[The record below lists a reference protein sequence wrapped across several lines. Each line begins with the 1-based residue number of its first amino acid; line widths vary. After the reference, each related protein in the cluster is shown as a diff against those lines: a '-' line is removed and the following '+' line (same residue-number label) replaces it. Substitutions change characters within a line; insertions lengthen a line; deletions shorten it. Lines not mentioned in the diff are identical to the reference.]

1 MLANEDFWD
10 DLLGHLKQGVLVP
23 IVGPELVTV
32 EDGERR
38 VMLVR
43 RIAERLV
50 ERSQLKIDWTHEP
63 CLDEAIAAYLAA
75 KGRDQSERLYR
86 VVNDI
91 LAELAPTPPESL
103 IQLAA
108 IRDFHLFV
116 STTFDATLARAIDR
130 ARFGGAARTREL
142 AFAPSQSSAEQQAN
156 AKPSPDDEEVVLR
169 LFGASSSMPQYALHE
184 EDALEWMHALVSDP
198 ARLPEWLGFKLRQ
211 NPLLIIGCPF
221 SDWVGRALTRLM
233 SDTRLSLA
241 GKQFF
246 IVGANLRQRRR
257 MDKFFHT
264 FCSGSRVQVLE
275 ADPAQFVAELHE
287 RWLKRTPQAAQG
299 SALVETEVPPPPPRG
314 NIFISYVR
322 EDVTAARRLAD
333 TVSSIGGEVWLD
345 ERVLDPG
352 TAWKAEILTSIGR
365 GVRLFLPLVSRNT
378 ETRAEGVVFQEW
390 GAAVERAKRMPP
402 RRRFIVPIAID
413 PDYDGNPARIEQVP
427 REFMDFDF
435 GRAPEGQPDAR
446 LTAALT
452 ADIRAMRRA
461 EPA

>member
-10 DLLGHLKQGVLVP
+10 DLLGHLKQRVLVP

-50 ERSQLKIDWTHEP
+50 ERSQLKIDWTPEP

-91 LAELAPTPPESL
+91 LAELAPAPPESL
-103 IQLAA
+103 TQLAA
-108 IRDFHLFV
+108 IRDFRLFV
-116 STTFDATLARAIDR
+116 STTFDATLARAIDQV
-130 ARFGGAARTREL
+130 RFGGAARTREL

-156 AKPSPDDEEVVLR
+156 AKPSPDDREVVLR

-211 NPLLIIGCPF
+211 NPLLIVGCPF

-275 ADPAQFVAELHE
+275 ADPAAVRRRASRTLARADATDSAGVGVGRDRGRASTHSRKHLHQL
-287 RWLKRTPQAAQG
+287 RPRGCRRGPQARRHR
-299 SALVETEVPPPPPRG
+299 LLDR
-314 NIFISYVR
+314 R
-322 EDVTAARRLAD
+322 RRL
-333 TVSSIGGEVWLD
+333 
-345 ERVLDPG
+345 
-352 TAWKAEILTSIGR
+352 
-365 GVRLFLPLVSRNT
+365 VR
-378 ETRAEGVVFQEW
+378 RA
-390 GAAVERAKRMPP
+390 RAPP
-402 RRRFIVPIAID
+402 RRRL
-413 PDYDGNPARIEQVP
+413 
-427 REFMDFDF
+427 
-435 GRAPEGQPDAR
+435 GR
-446 LTAALT
+446 
-452 ADIRAMRRA
+452 
-461 EPA
+461 

>member
-23 IVGPELVTV
+23 VVGPELVTV
-32 EDGERR
+32 DDGQRR

-50 ERSQLKIDWTHEP
+50 ERSQLKIDWTPEP

-91 LAELAPTPPESL
+91 LAELAPAPPESL
-103 IQLAA
+103 TQLAA
-108 IRDFHLFV
+108 IRDFRLFV
-116 STTFDATLARAIDR
+116 STTFDATLARAIDQV
-130 ARFGGAARTREL
+130 RFGGAARTREL

-156 AKPSPDDEEVVLR
+156 AKPSPDDKEVVLR

-184 EDALEWMHALVSDP
+184 EDALEWMHALFSDS

-211 NPLLIIGCPF
+211 NPLLIVGCPF
-221 SDWVGRALTRLM
+221 SDWIGRALTRLM

-287 RWLKRTPQAAQG
+287 RWLKRTPVQEGEKG
-299 SALVETEVPPPPPRG
+299 SAPIGVTPTRG

-322 EDVTAARRLAD
+322 EDVAAARTLAD
-333 TVSSIGGEVWLD
+333 AVSAISKNDVWLD
-345 ERVLDPG
+345 ERVLRPG
-352 TAWKAEILTSIGR
+352 DDWEEEILESIGR
-365 GVRLFLPLVSRNT
+365 DVRLFLPLVSRNT
-378 ETRAEGVVFQEW
+378 ETRERGVVFEEW
-390 GAAVERAKRMPP
+390 REAIKRAKRIPP
-402 RRRFIVPIAID
+402 GRRFIVPIAID
-413 PDYDGNPARIEQVP
+413 ADFDGNPARFEQVP